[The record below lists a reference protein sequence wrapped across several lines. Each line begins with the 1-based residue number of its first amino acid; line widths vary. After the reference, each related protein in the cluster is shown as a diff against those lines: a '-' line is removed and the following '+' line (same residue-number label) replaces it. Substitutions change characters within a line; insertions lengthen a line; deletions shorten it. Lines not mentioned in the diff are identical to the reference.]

1 MKKKEKEKKNKK
13 YKDPK
18 DFLKSNWKRILIGIL
33 CLIIISNV
41 TTYFIDK
48 NNQPEEVNYNEFS
61 ELLEDKKVE
70 EVYIDFSRSTFTYK
84 LKDKDDLYVT
94 DNPRKEGFKEGL
106 LTSDVKVLESD
117 NAGAKSNYFL
127 IFQVLIWGFIIFFL
141 VRTMNVGNINIEDKS
156 EEKSNITFADIAG
169 NKEAKSEMKTIVE
182 FIQNKEKY
190 EKIGAKLPKGAIF
203 YGPPGTGKTLLA
215 KAIAGETNSA
225 FYSVN
230 ASEFVEKFVGV
241 GAGRIRKL
249 FKTAKKNGPAVIFID
264 EIDAI
269 GGQRG
274 TDGNSER
281 EQTLNQLLSELDGF
295 ELSDDIFV
303 IAATNRLDKLDSA
316 LIRPGRFDKHIS
328 IPNPTTEERLEIL
341 ELYAKKINL
350 EDDVDLKKLSKVTI
364 NMAGAALESL
374 VNESA
379 IIAVEKGK
387 TKVSDAELEESYLKL
402 VMQGNLKENQ
412 QEHRREEEIKLVAWH
427 EAGHAVMSLR
437 HGMNV
442 PITTILSSTTGAG
455 GITFSTHKKEG
466 LFSKKEMQEYVKMLY
481 AGRVCEYL
489 LYNNDESKVTIG
501 ASSDIKQASRII
513 HDYIAL
519 YGLNDKLGMF
529 SPTALDERSINPLVI
544 DESIALSK
552 KLYDETLS
560 YLTEHK
566 ALIEKVA
573 NALIELNTIDE
584 SQLKEIVKEYDESTK

>member
-1 MKKKEKEKKNKK
+1 MKNKKEKKKNK
-13 YKDPK
+13 DLM
-18 DFLKSNWKRILIGIL
+18 DFFKSNWKHIVVSLLALFIVMN
-33 CLIIISNV
+33 II
-41 TTYFIDK
+41 TYLIDK
-48 NNQPEEVNYNEFS
+48 NNEPEEVNYNKFS
-61 ELLEDKKVE
+61 QLLEDKKVE
-70 EVYIDFSRSTFTYK
+70 EIYIDFSKSTFTYK
-84 LKDKDDLYVT
+84 LKDKEDKYVT

-106 LTSDVKVLESD
+106 LKSDVKVIESD
-117 NAGAKSNYFL
+117 NAGTKSNYFL

-141 VRTMNVGNINIEDKS
+141 VKTMNVGNINIEDKS
-156 EEKSNITFADIAG
+156 SEKSNIKFDNIAG
-169 NKEAKSEMKTIVE
+169 NKEAKAEMKTIVE

-190 EKIGAKLPKGAIF
+190 QKIGAKLPKGAIF

-215 KAIAGETNSA
+215 KAIAGETDSA
-225 FYSVN
+225 FYSIN

-249 FKTAKKNGPAVIFID
+249 FKTAKKNGPAIIFID

-274 TDGNSER
+274 SDNNSER

-303 IAATNRLDKLDSA
+303 IAATNRLDRLDSA
-316 LIRPGRFDKHIS
+316 LIRPGRFDKHIA

-341 ELYAKKINL
+341 ELYAKKIDL
-350 EDDVDLKKLSKVTI
+350 EDNVDLKKLSKVTV

-374 VNESA
+374 VNEAA
-379 IIAVEKGK
+379 IISVKKGK
-387 TKVSDAELEESYLKL
+387 NKVGDAELEESYLKL
-402 VMQGNLKENQ
+402 VIQGNLKENQ

-437 HGMNV
+437 NGMNV

-466 LFSKKEMQEYVKMLY
+466 LFSKKEMEDYVKMLY

-489 LYNNDESKVTIG
+489 LYDNDDSKVTTG
-501 ASSDIKQASRII
+501 ASSDIKQASKII

-529 SPTALDERSINPLVI
+529 SPTALDEKSVNPLIV
-544 DESIALSK
+544 DESILLSK
-552 KLYDETLS
+552 KLYEETLA
-560 YLTEHK
+560 YLSENK
-566 ALIEKVA
+566 ELIKKVA
-573 NALIELNTIDE
+573 DSLIELNTIDE
-584 SQLKEIVKEYDESTK
+584 SQLKEIVKEYDESK